1 MYILENTTIPRIR
14 LSSLQPQEITPKL
27 LSIWDNKR
35 MCPHFHIPLQS
46 GSNKVLKA
54 MRRRYTR
61 EEFRNTVEMVR
72 KHIPES
78 SITTDVIVG
87 FPGEEDKEFQETY
100 DLCLEA
106 ELANIHT
113 FPFSKRPG
121 TSANL
126 FSGQI
131 NDVSKTYR
139 SKAINQ
145 LARAISKRF
154 RQHLIG
160 QTRPVLWETKTEQ
173 NNYTIWQGLT
183 DNYIRVKST
192 DENIVANTISSLK
205 LVSLDA
211 EIMTGVLAE

>member
-1 MYILENTTIPRIR
+1 
-14 LSSLQPQEITPKL
+14 
-27 LSIWDNKR
+27 

-113 FPFSKRPG
+113 FPFSKRPV

-183 DNYIRVKST
+183 DNYIRVKAT